1 MRFSLTRRTALSG
14 AALLAAGAAVGAVNV
29 QSLASRLRAH
39 CEELA
44 RAGDLSG
51 AVLLVENGRPLF
63 RAAFGL
69 ADRERNLANTP
80 ETHFNLASVGKMFT
94 SLSIMRFVESG
105 RIALDDK
112 LGKHWPDYP
121 NPAVAQ
127 SVTLAQL
134 LTHMAGIGNHYRVTA
149 AKLPPTATQT
159 QIVHT
164 FAAKAP
170 DAVPGAAFSY
180 SNDGFIILGALIE
193 RLSGMPYADHC
204 HATIFAPLGM
214 NGTGFVVPR
223 GRPAGFA
230 RAYARDLKRPG
241 VWRDATETDGLA
253 PVAAGGC
260 YSTVDDMQRFADAI
274 GRGRLLKPEL
284 TRAWLQGR
292 IAFRSGRYGYGTME
306 ESLGAQR
313 IVGHNGGHYGIAA
326 ELMMFEGR
334 GLTCVILMNGEVETF
349 YDLSNWM
356 KREAA
361 GEHDGLRDY
370 YFTRA
375 LIDAFARDAAEAR
388 ALYARRDP
396 ARKAREFLIDTYGM
410 KFVHQGN
417 AKAGLALLRFNVEIF
432 PESSSALWS
441 LAEALRIA
449 GQRAD
454 ALSAYRT
461 YLVKEPGDAD
471 AERHIG
477 ELSAR

>member
-1 MRFSLTRRTALSG
+1 
-14 AALLAAGAAVGAVNV
+14 
-29 QSLASRLRAH
+29 
-39 CEELA
+39 
-44 RAGDLSG
+44 
-51 AVLLVENGRPLF
+51 
-63 RAAFGL
+63 
-69 ADRERNLANTP
+69 
-80 ETHFNLASVGKMFT
+80 
-94 SLSIMRFVESG
+94 
-105 RIALDDK
+105 
-112 LGKHWPDYP
+112 
-121 NPAVAQ
+121 
-127 SVTLAQL
+127 
-134 LTHMAGIGNHYRVTA
+134 
-149 AKLPPTATQT
+149 
-159 QIVHT
+159 
-164 FAAKAP
+164 
-170 DAVPGAAFSY
+170 
-180 SNDGFIILGALIE
+180 
-193 RLSGMPYADHC
+193 
-204 HATIFAPLGM
+204 
-214 NGTGFVVPR
+214 
-223 GRPAGFA
+223 
-230 RAYARDLKRPG
+230 
-241 VWRDATETDGLA
+241 
-253 PVAAGGC
+253 
-260 YSTVDDMQRFADAI
+260 MQRFADAI

-306 ESLGAQR
+306 ETLGAQR

-375 LIDAFARDAAEAR
+375 LIDAFAHDEAEGR

>member
-1 MRFSLTRRTALSG
+1 MRWSLTRRTALSG
-14 AALLAAGAAVGAVNV
+14 AALLAAGTAAGAMRG
-29 QSLASRLRAH
+29 QPLASRLRAH

-44 RAGDLSG
+44 RTGDLSG

-80 ETHFNLASVGKMFT
+80 ETRFNLASVGKMFT

-105 RIALDDK
+105 RIVLDDK
-112 LGKHWPDYP
+112 LAKHWPDYP

-127 SVTLAQL
+127 SVSIAQL
-134 LTHMAGIGNHYRVTA
+134 LTHTAGIGNHYRITA

-159 QIVHT
+159 QIVET
-164 FAAKAP
+164 FATKAP
-170 DAVPGAAFSY
+170 DAVPGAAFAY

-204 HATIFAPLGM
+204 EATIFAPLGM
-214 NGTGFVVPR
+214 NGTGFIVPP

-230 RAYARDLKRPG
+230 RAYARDLERPG
-241 VWRDATETDGLA
+241 VWRDATDTNA
-253 PVAAGGC
+253 APPVAAGGG
-260 YSTVDDMQRFADAI
+260 YSTVDDLMAFADAI
-274 GRGRLLKPEL
+274 ERDRLLKPEL

-292 IAFRSGRYGYGTME
+292 VPFRSGRYGYGTME
-306 ESLGAQR
+306 EAAGGKR

-326 ELMMFEGR
+326 ELMMFEGQ

-375 LIDAFARDAAEAR
+375 LIDAFAHDAAEGR
-388 ALYARRDP
+388 AVYARRDP
-396 ARKAREFLIDTYGM
+396 ARKAREFFIDTYGM

-441 LAEALRIA
+441 LAEALRIT
-449 GQRAD
+449 GNHAD
-454 ALSAYRT
+454 ALTAYRA
-461 YLVKEPGDAD
+461 YLAKEPGDAD
-471 AERHIG
+471 AERYIR
-477 ELSAR
+477 ELSAP